1 MKKVI
6 FRMLAYLVDIIV
18 LGLFLTFVTPNIPL
32 FKSKEI
38 LAVNETY
45 TAVGQEYV
53 ELNNKYDE
61 ILEDNI
67 ISEEEYNELKTN
79 FPNLAP
85 SLESLVG
92 VETTKDKVNELIFDS
107 TKNKAIKADYD
118 SNKLSLNRYIFEFIA
133 TILYFG
139 VLQFVLKGQ
148 TLGKKLFRLF
158 VVNDKDEVPDLK
170 VFLIRSL
177 FTSTIIISV
186 IHSILT
192 ITLSYNDYVGVY
204 KYISALSSFY
214 VIFMFGIV
222 VLRDDCKGLHDIILK
237 TRVKL
242 MNKDNTEYKTLEFKE
257 KNDEKDTD

>member
-6 FRMLAYLVDIIV
+6 FRMLAYFVDIIV

-67 ISEEEYNELKTN
+67 ISEEEYNDLKEKY
-79 FPNLAP
+79 PNLSP

-92 VETTKDKVNELIFDS
+92 SETTKEKVSYAILDKAKDFARE
-107 TKNKAIKADYD
+107 TDYK
-118 SNKLSLNRYIFEFIA
+118 SNKLSLNRYILELIA

-148 TLGKKLFRLF
+148 TLGKKLLRLF
-158 VVNDKDEVPDLK
+158 VVNENDEVPDLK
-170 VFLIRSL
+170 IFLVRSL
-177 FTSTIIISV
+177 FTSTIVISL
-186 IHSILT
+186 IHSILALVLT
-192 ITLSYNDYVGVY
+192 YKDYVGIY
-204 KYISALSSFY
+204 KYITALSSFY
-214 VIFMFGIV
+214 IIFMFGIV
-222 VLRDDCKGLHDIILK
+222 VLRDDCRGLHDMILK
-237 TRVKL
+237 THVKL

-257 KNDEKDTD
+257 KNDEKDND